1 MSENQTPPRRRK
13 LPVLGMGTVG
23 LAVGAGSIGL
33 YTGGA
38 TAEPIKPMIATQ
50 QTGDPL
56 NWTATEVKSPAI
68 VVLTAAE
75 TPVTTAL
82 AIPML
87 PALPTLASAEPPA
100 PVPPTQWPP
109 LPKPVETPAPML
121 SPSNIVPVV
130 TAPPVIPTLPT
141 LSEMAPAK
149 PVMPTI
155 QSVMP
160 PSLGPVIPAEVL
172 PSPRE
177 HTAPSALTHRVE
189 VPTPAQPAQSPR
201 PAASGILAPSE
212 FNLPSAQPGFNVNL
226 MPTPVKGVPAKLTST
241 SLANEPP
248 GDAAMI
254 PSFQSV
260 RAAALGVAL
269 AMSPVNAF
277 AAPEKM
283 PLADDA
289 KDKADAA
296 KSDPVA
302 LLKAEIAKLREDV
315 TLEKQFREITS
326 DLIQGKKDKET
337 GKTEKGLLTRY
348 EEIEKRLQTIEK
360 SLEKFDLTKFEE
372 AMGKLLDAKLA
383 DLNKTTVLKP
393 EATKD
398 VALKAMAGPKA
409 TIRIVNEY
417 PVSISMIVNG
427 ASVRV
432 EPSQS
437 KSVEIPAGSYSYE
450 LLHAGSQPTTATI
463 KESDSITLRIK

>member
-1 MSENQTPPRRRK
+1 
-13 LPVLGMGTVG
+13 
-23 LAVGAGSIGL
+23 
-33 YTGGA
+33 
-38 TAEPIKPMIATQ
+38 
-50 QTGDPL
+50 
-56 NWTATEVKSPAI
+56 
-68 VVLTAAE
+68 
-75 TPVTTAL
+75 
-82 AIPML
+82 
-87 PALPTLASAEPPA
+87 
-100 PVPPTQWPP
+100 
-109 LPKPVETPAPML
+109 
-121 SPSNIVPVV
+121 
-130 TAPPVIPTLPT
+130 
-141 LSEMAPAK
+141 
-149 PVMPTI
+149 
-155 QSVMP
+155 
-160 PSLGPVIPAEVL
+160 
-172 PSPRE
+172 
-177 HTAPSALTHRVE
+177 
-189 VPTPAQPAQSPR
+189 
-201 PAASGILAPSE
+201 
-212 FNLPSAQPGFNVNL
+212 
-226 MPTPVKGVPAKLTST
+226 
-241 SLANEPP
+241 
-248 GDAAMI
+248 MI

-398 VALKAMAGPKA
+398 VAPKAMAGPKA

-450 LLHAGSQPTTATI
+450 LLHAGSQTTTATI
-463 KESDSITLRIK
+463 KASDSITLRIK